1 MTTTSNEFWCPAAVQ
16 HYHDYIQR
24 GLPQHAFVTYR
35 RAYIRNISY
44 ALQYMEYTSHQLA
57 NTPLHNVIANQLR
70 KTFII
75 TGCGVIESMLW
86 ILLKGHNKQKQDWWE
101 EIQCRETNGFSENGN
116 EFKYEVRHY
125 RKRPTP
131 VDIEMKFIDMCRRAE
146 KQKVLGIS
154 SDVYATI
161 GHLRGLRNRVHIH
174 AVQHDRDNDWW
185 VIKSQDSSTMKDV
198 LRAVL
203 KADIFSPFP
212 NYETLFAWLDSASP
226 INPAEEMAEQSGE
239 PEPPITPVVKS

>member
-1 MTTTSNEFWCPAAVQ
+1 MAQITTPPAEFWCPAAVQ

-24 GLPQHAFVTYR
+24 GLPQNAFVTFR

-44 ALQYMEYTSHQLA
+44 ALQYMEYISHQLV
-57 NTPLHNVIANQLR
+57 NTPLHNVIENQLR

-75 TGCGVIESMLW
+75 TGCSVIESILW

-101 EIQCRETNGFSENGN
+101 EIQCRETNKFCDAGH
-116 EFKYEVRHY
+116 EFKFEIRHY
-125 RKRPTP
+125 RKRSAP
-131 VDIEMKFIDMCRRAE
+131 VDIEMRFIDMCRRAE

-154 SDVYATI
+154 SQVYASI

-174 AVQHDRDNDWW
+174 AVQHDQDNDWW
-185 VIKSQDSSTMKDV
+185 VIKEQDSSTMMDV

-203 KADIFSPFP
+203 KADIFTPYP
-212 NYETLFAWLDSASP
+212 NYHTLFGWLDVPPSLNTVGELTAQELE
-226 INPAEEMAEQSGE
+226 IEQNE
-239 PEPPITPVVKS
+239 IEA